1 MIFKPLIK
9 IIVSLGLVAL
19 PSLALANQ
27 NAVSGHALSVVGFG
41 DSLMSGFELPVQDSF
56 TAQLEKSLKDKGVE
70 ISIANAGV
78 AGDTTTGGLARLDW
92 SVPDGTDLVI
102 LELGA
107 NDALRGISPEI
118 SEKNLAEMIEKL
130 QKRKIQVILAG
141 MLAPPNMGGDYEQ
154 KFNAIFPD
162 LAKKYDVPL
171 YPFFMDG
178 IATEA
183 SLLQADGM
191 HPTTQGVAVM
201 VKGFLPIMQKT
212 IKQPTVTSDTSDSTD
227 Q

>member
-1 MIFKPLIK
+1 
-9 IIVSLGLVAL
+9 
-19 PSLALANQ
+19 
-27 NAVSGHALSVVGFG
+27 
-41 DSLMSGFELPVQDSF
+41 
-56 TAQLEKSLKDKGVE
+56 
-70 ISIANAGV
+70 
-78 AGDTTTGGLARLDW
+78 
-92 SVPDGTDLVI
+92 VI

-141 MLAPPNMGGDYEQ
+141 MLAPPNMGGDYEE

-171 YPFFMDG
+171 YPFFMEG
-178 IATEA
+178 IATQA

-212 IKQPTVTSDTSDSTD
+212 IKQPTVTSDTSDTE

>member
-9 IIVSLGLVAL
+9 IVVSLGLVAL
-19 PSLALANQ
+19 PSLTLANQ
-27 NAVSGHALSVVGFG
+27 NPVSGHALSVVGFG

-78 AGDTTTGGLARLDW
+78 DGDTTTGRLALLDW
-92 SVPDGTDLVI
+92 SFPDGSDLVI
-102 LELGA
+102 LELVA

-141 MLAPPNMGGDYEQ
+141 MLAPPNMGGDYEE

-171 YPFFMDG
+171 YPFFMEG
-178 IATEA
+178 IATQA

-212 IKQPTVTSDTSDSTD
+212 IKQPTVTSDTSDTE